1 MGYLHR
7 LRGFSMKYL
16 IQGGESAERLQ
27 LLLQLTNIESPDIVA
42 ALQDHFVAGYQ
53 DTVAAVRNNVKK
65 SNLSRAIARLEQ
77 VTFTVEQ
84 IKELDWQKLK
94 PGKVA

>member
-1 MGYLHR
+1 
-7 LRGFSMKYL
+7 MKYL
-16 IQGGESAERLQ
+16 IQGREPAERLQ

-42 ALQDHFVAGYQ
+42 TLNDHFVIGHQ
-53 DTVAAVRNNVKK
+53 DTVAAIRNNVKK

-77 VTFTVEQ
+77 VAFTVEQ

>member
-1 MGYLHR
+1 
-7 LRGFSMKYL
+7 MKYL

-27 LLLQLTNIESPDIVA
+27 LLLKLTNIESPDIVA
-42 ALQDHFVAGYQ
+42 ALQDHFVTGHQ

>member
-1 MGYLHR
+1 
-7 LRGFSMKYL
+7 MKYL

-27 LLLQLTNIESPDIVA
+27 LLLQLTNIESTDIVA
-42 ALQDHFVAGYQ
+42 ALNDHFAIGHQ
-53 DTVAAVRNNVKK
+53 DTVAAIRNNVKK

-77 VTFTVEQ
+77 VAFTVEQ

-94 PGKVA
+94 PSKVA